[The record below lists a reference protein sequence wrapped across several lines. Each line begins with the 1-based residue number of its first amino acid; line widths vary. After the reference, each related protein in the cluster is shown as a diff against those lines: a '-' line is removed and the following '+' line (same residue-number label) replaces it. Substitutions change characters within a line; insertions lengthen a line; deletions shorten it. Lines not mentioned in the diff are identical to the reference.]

1 MQAKF
6 FGAAALLFLATACG
20 QKFTVTAE
28 CDASS
33 NGKQAYIIDFT
44 TEQPIDSVVVNSNR
58 AVFKGKTDAARLCQL
73 FVDSPSG
80 ESAVFILEKGNI
92 AIDPLNWT
100 VAGTPQNDSLQNFYT
115 AVREMQEQ
123 FFARHQALAGT
134 DSDTEA
140 QSIALQKEMIASL
153 GNISS
158 RYVKTMPGSCVA
170 TYALANW
177 LNALIGSDDFD
188 EAAALVTEHD
198 MQYPIVSRAIE
209 TDKQLKATR
218 PGAMFTDFTV
228 LNGNLDGT
236 SVSLSDYV
244 GKGKYVLVDFW
255 ASWCGPCRGE
265 IPNLKEIYKQHAGDD
280 FEIVSVA
287 VWDKREATLKAL
299 EEEQLPWPQIIDAG
313 QIPTE
318 LYGIDG
324 IPQIM
329 LFAPDGTI
337 VARDLR
343 GDNLKQLIS
352 KTLPK

>member
-6 FGAAALLFLATACG
+6 FGAAALLFLATACSH
-20 QKFTVTAE
+20 KFTVTAE

-33 NGKQAYIIDFT
+33 NGNQAYIIDFT
-44 TEQPIDSVVVNSNR
+44 TKQPIDSVVVSNNR
-58 AVFKGKTDAARLCQL
+58 AVFKGKIDKAHLCQF
-73 FVDSPSG
+73 FVDSPNG
-80 ESAVFILEKGNI
+80 ESAVFILEGGNI
-92 AIDPLNWT
+92 SIDLMNWT
-100 VAGTPQNDSLQNFYT
+100 VAGTLQNDSLQSFYDT
-115 AVREMQEQ
+115 VRAMQEQ

-153 GNISS
+153 GNISTHF
-158 RYVKTMPGSCVA
+158 VKTMSGSCVA

-177 LNALIGSDDFD
+177 LNALVGSDDFD
-188 EAAALVTEHD
+188 KAAALVTEHD
-198 MQYPIVSRAIE
+198 LKYPIVSRAIE

-218 PGAMFTDFTV
+218 PGAMFTDFTI

-236 SVSLSDYV
+236 SASLSDYV

-265 IPNLKEIYKQHAGDD
+265 IPNLKELYKQYAGDN

-287 VWDKREATLKAL
+287 VWDEREATLKAID
-299 EEEQLPWPQIIDAG
+299 EEQLPWPQIIDAG
-313 QIPTE
+313 QVPTE
-318 LYGIDG
+318 LYGING

-343 GDNLKQLIS
+343 GDNLKQ
-352 KTLPK
+352 TLSQIFKN